1 MAGGEEQGRR
11 SQAAPMKGCP
21 KCGRSHVVRPGRGR
35 YEVQVMGR
43 CSACRMPFYETQV
56 SGEREIK

>member
-1 MAGGEEQGRR
+1 
-11 SQAAPMKGCP
+11 MKGCP